1 MTRLRMLTAWVAACL
16 ILGSAAEGQTRRAMT
31 LVDLLEVPRLSDPQL
46 SPDGRQVLYVLAEAD
61 WKANRTIGHI
71 WRADADGGNTVQL
84 TQGEAEETSPRWS
97 PDGALVAFLA
107 ARGVADT
114 TQIHLLSNR
123 GGEASEL
130 TDHPTA
136 VSSIEWSPD
145 GNAIYFLAADEKSAE
160 EKAREV
166 EKDDVYAF
174 EENFQQ
180 RHLWTVAVATGATK
194 RVTAGDYSIIDY
206 DLSRD
211 GKRIALHRAPNPV
224 LEYRDASEVWVMGAD
239 GSDPRRLT
247 RNDVPEAGAQV
258 SPDGSRVLF
267 LSRANER
274 FEKYHNSNVFLVPAG
289 GGPATVLAPDLPHEF
304 SDAAWSVDGNAV
316 FAVVNMGVH
325 SELFR
330 LDAATGEAEQLT
342 AGRHSIGSWNLE
354 AEAGRHVLTLRQP
367 DNPGD
372 VWLLGTGAGSTPA
385 RVTRV
390 FDYLRDDFRL
400 PRQEK
405 AEWTG
410 ADGVTVEGLLFY
422 PLDYEEGRRYPL
434 VIQTHGGPQASD
446 KFGFGAPRNSIQ
458 VLAALGYVVLQPNY
472 RGSTGYGDAFL
483 RDMVGG
489 YFKNAHL
496 DVIAGADHLIA
507 AGLVDG
513 ERMAKMGWS
522 GGGHMTNKVI
532 TYTNRFK
539 AAASGAG
546 AANWISMYAQSD
558 TRSQRTPWFGGTPWQ
573 VDAPTDLYWEHSPL
587 KHVSNVTTPTI
598 FLVGEDDLR
607 VPMPQSV
614 EMHRALKSLDV
625 PTHLYV
631 APREGHGWRELR
643 HQLFKMNV
651 EVDWFERHVTG
662 RPYVWEPAPA
672 DGE

>member
-1 MTRLRMLTAWVAACL
+1 MMMMRTLTALPVACL
-16 ILGSAAEGQTRRAMT
+16 ILGGTADGQTRRAMT
-31 LVDLLEVPRLSDPQL
+31 LVDLLEVPRLSDPRL
-46 SPDGRQVLYVLAEAD
+46 SPDGRELLYVLAEAD
-61 WKANRTIGHI
+61 WEANRAISHI
-71 WRADADGGNTVQL
+71 WRADADGGNTMQL
-84 TQGEAEETSPRWS
+84 TRSEEGETSPRWS
-97 PDGALVAFLA
+97 PDGDLVAFLT
-107 ARGVADT
+107 ARGTADT
-114 TQIHLLSNR
+114 TQIHVMSNR
-123 GGEASEL
+123 GGEARQL

-136 VSSIEWSPD
+136 VSTITWSPD
-145 GNAIYFLAADEKSAE
+145 GSTIHFLAADEMSSE
-160 EKAREV
+160 EQTREV
-166 EKDDVYAF
+166 EKNDVYAF

-180 RHLWTVAVATGATK
+180 RHLWTVTVSTGATT
-194 RVTAGDYSIIDY
+194 RVTEGDYSVLAY

-211 GKRIALHRAPNPV
+211 GTQIALHRGPNPV
-224 LEYRDASEVWVMGAD
+224 LEYRDASEVWVIGAD
-239 GSDPRRLT
+239 GRDPRRLT
-247 RNDVPEAGAQV
+247 RNEVPESGAQV
-258 SPDGSRVLF
+258 SPDGSQVLF
-267 LSRANER
+267 LSRSNER
-274 FEKYHNSNVFLVPAG
+274 FEKYYNSNVFLVPAD
-289 GGPATVLAPDLPHEF
+289 GGPARILAPDLPHEL
-304 SDAAWSVDGNAV
+304 SDAAWSVDGNSV
-316 FAVVNMGVH
+316 FAIVNMGVH

-330 LDAATGEAEQLT
+330 LDAATGEVEQLT
-342 AGRHSIGSWNLE
+342 DGRHSIGSWNLE
-354 AEAGRHVLTLRQP
+354 TAAGRHVLTLREP

-372 VWLLGTGAGSTPA
+372 VWLLGTGTGGTPTRA
-385 RVTRV
+385 TRV
-390 FDYLRDDFRL
+390 FDYLSDDFRL

-405 AEWTG
+405 VQWTG
-410 ADGVTVEGLLFY
+410 ADGVTVEGLLFH
-422 PLDYEEGRRYPL
+422 PLDYEDGRRYPL

-446 KFGFGAPRNSIQ
+446 KFGFGASRNSIQ
-458 VLAALGYVVLQPNY
+458 VLAALGYIVLQPNY

-489 YFKNAHL
+489 YFTNAHL

-587 KHVSNVTTPTI
+587 RYVSNVTTPTI

-651 EVDWFERHVTG
+651 ELDWFERHVTG
-662 RPYVWEPAPA
+662 RPYVWERAPA
-672 DGE
+672 KGE